1 MLLAA
6 AWALIIP
13 ITSTKSK
20 SLRTHNVTSRIYHHR
35 LRIPLASNVW
45 AEIFGLTFEH
55 QALPDSF
62 DQLFFMQEIIP
73 VAFHILEKDERI
85 DIHAILDAAH
95 GPL

>member
-1 MLLAA
+1 MSETAE
-6 AWALIIP
+6 IR
-13 ITSTKSK
+13 TKT
-20 SLRTHNVTSRIYHHR
+20 RRR

-45 AEIFGLTFEH
+45 GEIFGLTFEH

-62 DQLFFMQEIIP
+62 DQLLFFQEIIA
-73 VAFHILEKDERI
+73 VAFHILEHDERI